1 MIDRLTARPQ
11 DFNLFQAISLL
22 ERATPEAVAVGR
34 AQGPREREAVR
45 LRAFVSLAFEA
56 SDVREVGGAASTGEP
71 FTLSTPALSLA
82 GSGGPLPLP
91 FVELLLE
98 RRQRRDH
105 ATADFLDIFNHRFL
119 AFLYRSRRKHH
130 VALNAQ
136 APSQSSLASTLDA
149 ASALGLRAGVRAPDG
164 SALWLRHAGLLGG
177 APRSMT
183 GLLAMLRDRLGVQ
196 VQGTQFRG
204 GWLALEPDAVSRLGN
219 GTRLGQG
226 QHQGQ
231 GQGLGQPAV
240 LGKRV
245 WDQGAGIRLAF
256 SGLSRQR
263 LQGLLPGG
271 ADHALAQWLVRR
283 FVPQDLDVAMTLSLA
298 PGAARSSVLGAAN
311 PMRLGWTSWVA
322 GPNFRGALPPVQHTL
337 AKPASDDNTRNS
349 SAGAAHA

>member
-1 MIDRLTARPQ
+1 MIDRLATRPQ

-22 ERATPEAVAVGR
+22 ERAAPDAVAVAVGC

-56 SDVREVGGAASTGEP
+56 SDVREVGGTASTGEP
-71 FTLSTPALSLA
+71 FTLTTPALSLA

-130 VALNAQ
+130 VALNPQ
-136 APSQSSLASTLDA
+136 APSRSSLASTLDA
-149 ASALGLRAGVRAPDG
+149 ASALGLRTGVRAPDG

-177 APRSMT
+177 APRSMA
-183 GLLAMLRDRLGVQ
+183 GLLALLRDRLGVQ

-204 GWLALEPDAVSRLGN
+204 GWLALEPDAFSRLGS
-219 GTRLGQG
+219 GMRLGQG
-226 QHQGQ
+226 QHPQGP
-231 GQGLGQPAV
+231 GQPAV

-245 WDQGAGIRLAF
+245 WDQGAGVRLAF

-263 LQGLLPGG
+263 LHGLLPGG

-283 FVPQDLDVAMTLSLA
+283 FMPQDLDVAMTLCLA

-337 AKPASDDNTRNS
+337 ARQAGNDDTTRTTRIT
-349 SAGAAHA
+349 GAA

>member
-1 MIDRLTARPQ
+1 MIDRLTACPQ

-22 ERATPEAVAVGR
+22 ERAAPDAVVDVGR

-45 LRAFVSLAFEA
+45 LHAFVSLAFEA
-56 SDVREVGGAASTGEP
+56 SDVRAVGGAASTGEP
-71 FTLSTPALSLA
+71 FTLTTPTLSLA

-91 FVELLLE
+91 FAELLLE
-98 RRQRRDH
+98 RRQLRDH

-130 VALNAQ
+130 VALNPQ

-164 SALWLRHAGLLGG
+164 STLWLRHAGLLGG

-183 GLLAMLRDRLGVQ
+183 GLLAMLGDRLGVQ

-204 GWLALEPDAVSRLGN
+204 GWLTLEPDAFSRLGS
-219 GTRLGQG
+219 GTRLM
-226 QHQGQ
+226 HRQGQ
-231 GQGLGQPAV
+231 GQAVV

-263 LQGLLPGG
+263 LHSLLPGG
-271 ADHALAQWLVRR
+271 TDHALAQWLVRR
-283 FVPQDLDVAMTLSLA
+283 FVPQDLDVAMALSLA

-311 PMRLGWTSWVA
+311 PMHLGWTSWVA
-322 GPNFRGALPPVQHTL
+322 GPNFHGPLPPARHTL
-337 AKPASDDNTRNS
+337 VTR
-349 SAGAAHA
+349 A